1 MTCNDPQ
8 KGEAMHD
15 LNYELKQLGLR
26 NHDGSRAARANRAH
40 MLSLIAN
47 QLYALGYKKLHATE
61 LKGRHVN
68 ALVKEWQRQGLAIGT
83 IKNRMA
89 ALRWWA
95 EKVGRAW
102 VLARD
107 NSHYGIP
114 ERQYVATTSKACTV
128 TTADLV
134 KIRDPHVRMSLQ
146 LQQAFGLRR
155 EESIKCQPA
164 YADRG
169 DRLVLKASWAKGR
182 KAREIPIRTPEQRA
196 VLNRAHRLAGKGS
209 LIPADRTYIQQLK
222 LYERQTARAGLP
234 KLHGLR
240 HAYAQARYQELT
252 GWLAPAV
259 GGPTRKALT
268 RTQQAQ
274 DRAVRR
280 VISRELGHERGQV
293 TTVYL
298 GR

>member
-1 MTCNDPQ
+1 MR
-8 KGEAMHD
+8 D
-15 LNYELKQLGLR
+15 LNYALKQLGR
-26 NHDGSRAARANRAH
+26 RHRDGSDATQANRAH

-68 ALVKEWQRQGLAIGT
+68 ALVKAWQRQGLAPGT
-83 IKNRMA
+83 MKNRLA
-89 ALRWWA
+89 VLRWWA

-128 TTADLV
+128 TARDLAQV
-134 KIRDPHVRMSLQ
+134 RDPYVRMSLA

-155 EESIKCQPA
+155 AEAMKCQPA

-169 DRLVLKASWAKGR
+169 DRLVLKASWAKGK
-182 KAREIPIRTPEQRA
+182 KAREIPIRTAAQRA
-196 VLNRAHRLAGKGS
+196 VLDRAHRLAGRGS

-222 LYERQTARAGLP
+222 LYERQTAAAGLHH
-234 KLHGLR
+234 LDGVR
-240 HAYAQARYQELT
+240 QAYAQQRYQELT
-252 GWLAPAV
+252 GWPAPAA
-259 GGPTRKALT
+259 GGPPHTALT
-268 RTQQAQ
+268 PTQQVQ
-274 DRAVRR
+274 DAAARR
-280 VISRELGHERGQV
+280 TIGQELGHTQARS
-293 TTVYL
+293 TVGVL
-298 GR
+298 GG

>member
-1 MTCNDPQ
+1 
-8 KGEAMHD
+8 MHD

-26 NHDGSRAARANRAH
+26 NRDGSYAARANRAR
-40 MLSLIAN
+40 MLSLIAD

-68 ALVKEWQRQGLAIGT
+68 VLVKEWQRQGLAIGT

-107 NSHYGIP
+107 NAHYGIP
-114 ERQYVATTSKACTV
+114 ERQYVATTSKACMV
-128 TTADLV
+128 GAAELAQV
-134 KIRDPHVRMSLQ
+134 RDPYVRMSLA

-155 EESIKCQPA
+155 EEAIKCQPA

-169 DRLVLKASWAKGR
+169 DRLVLKASWAKGK

-196 VLNRAHRLAGKGS
+196 VLDRVHRLAGQGS

-222 LYERQTARAGLP
+222 IYERQTARAGLH

-240 HAYAQARYQELT
+240 HAYAQQRYQELT

-259 GGPTRKALT
+259 GGPSRTALT

-274 DRAVRR
+274 DRTVRLL
-280 VISRELGHERGQV
+280 ISRELGHERGQV

>member
-1 MTCNDPQ
+1 MR
-8 KGEAMHD
+8 D
-15 LNYELKQLGLR
+15 LNYALKQLGR
-26 NHDGSRAARANRAH
+26 RHRDGSAATQANRAH

-68 ALVKEWQRQGLAIGT
+68 ALVKAWQRQGLAPGT
-83 IKNRMA
+83 MKNRLA
-89 ALRWWA
+89 VLRWWA

-128 TTADLV
+128 TARDLAQV
-134 KIRDPHVRMSLQ
+134 RDPYVRMSLA

-155 EESIKCQPA
+155 AEAMKCQPA

-169 DRLVLKASWAKGR
+169 DHLVLKASWAKGK

-196 VLNRAHRLAGKGS
+196 VLDRAHRLAGRGS

-222 LYERQTARAGLP
+222 LYERQTAAAGLHH
-234 KLHGLR
+234 LDGVR
-240 HAYAQARYQELT
+240 QAYAQQRYQELT
-252 GWLAPAV
+252 GWPAPAA
-259 GGPTRKALT
+259 GGPPHTALT
-268 RTQQAQ
+268 PTQQVQ
-274 DRAVRR
+274 DAAARR
-280 VISRELGHERGQV
+280 TIGQELGHTQARS
-293 TTVYL
+293 TVGVL
-298 GR
+298 GG